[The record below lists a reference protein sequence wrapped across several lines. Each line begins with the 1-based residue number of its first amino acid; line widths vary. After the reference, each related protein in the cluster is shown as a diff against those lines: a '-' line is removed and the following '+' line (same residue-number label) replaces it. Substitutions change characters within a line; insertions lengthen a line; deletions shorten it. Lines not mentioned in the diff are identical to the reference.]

1 MGTLSLDAVTSLGN
15 GRYTVRS
22 QSTASL
28 EYAVDVKAGFCEC
41 NVGQN
46 GALCKHQVACAEHS
60 MTALPQVFAATS
72 ENRRWLA
79 SVAVGQ
85 ENTPPETFLKGLL
98 EPPPEVEAVGKTT
111 VFPEEREEKTEP
123 PQQVLKIKEK
133 QCLAISEFV
142 AAVQDATEMNIPWQL
157 SPQL

>member
-1 MGTLSLDAVTSLGN
+1 M
-15 GRYTVRS
+15 
-22 QSTASL
+22 
-28 EYAVDVKAGFCEC
+28 
-41 NVGQN
+41 
-46 GALCKHQVACAEHS
+46 
-60 MTALPQVFAATS
+60 
-72 ENRRWLA
+72 
-79 SVAVGQ
+79 AVGQ

-157 SPQL
+157 SPQQ